1 LYYSYIHIFGKTDDK
16 SPGTVPMFFFLRCIF
31 NIFFVP
37 VFCVLNF
44 FLPQGVLIL
53 VQMVQLQLSSRQFPS
68 KGEHPPV
75 QPWPTVPVPRELWIA
90 LPRLEQAQVPWV
102 AVPRLDQVP
111 SLRQSWAVV
120 PISTQKSVPVQIQTK
135 ALEQSWIA
143 VPDTE
148 HQRQHQEEH
157 TTLQEQ
163 RGVTAPQRPLIV
175 EQYSQVNKVTP
186 FPEEQAAQQTGD
198 RSRVNNSAGDHLK
211 HESDRALVTEK
222 REDRGIARDD
232 KESSRTAA
240 DLGKRQAVPTAFE
253 GSGNQ
258 TDIFDTQPKPAIVA
272 SGSQTFTAAGSSSS
286 KSDETQIQSSRVDF
300 VPPVKNQASVRS
312 ADENQASIRLA
323 NNISQDIADRRK
335 DVEDTSP
342 PSPQQ
347 SPHSRTAV
355 RDAVEISGTILSSET
370 GDTTTTP
377 RDGDRTHC
385 CCN

>member
-1 LYYSYIHIFGKTDDK
+1 
-16 SPGTVPMFFFLRCIF
+16 
-31 NIFFVP
+31 
-37 VFCVLNF
+37 
-44 FLPQGVLIL
+44 
-53 VQMVQLQLSSRQFPS
+53 MVQLQLSSRQFPN

-75 QPWPTVPVPRELWIA
+75 QPWPTVPVPRELWTA

-102 AVPRLDQVP
+102 AVPRLDQAP
-111 SLRQSWAVV
+111 SLRQSWAAV
-120 PISTQKSVPVQIQTK
+120 PISTQKSVPLQIQTK

-157 TTLQEQ
+157 TTPQEQ
-163 RGVTAPQRPLIV
+163 RAVTAPQRPQIV

-198 RSRVNNSAGDHLK
+198 RSRVNNSAGDQLK
-211 HESDRALVTEK
+211 HESDRTLITEK
-222 REDRGIARDD
+222 REDRGIARDG
-232 KESSRTAA
+232 KESSRTGA
-240 DLGKRQAVPTAFE
+240 DLGKRQAMSTAFE
-253 GSGNQ
+253 ESRNQ
-258 TDIFDTQPKPAIVA
+258 TGIFDTQPKPAIIA

-286 KSDETQIQSSRVDF
+286 KSDETQIQSSRLDSAPSVK
-300 VPPVKNQASVRS
+300 KNQASVHS

-323 NNISQDIADRRK
+323 NSIGQDVADKRK

-342 PSPQQ
+342 LSPQQ
-347 SPHSRTAV
+347 GPHSRTAV
-355 RDAVEISGTILSSET
+355 KGAVEIPVPILSSEP
-370 GDTTTTP
+370 GDTTTP

>member
-1 LYYSYIHIFGKTDDK
+1 
-16 SPGTVPMFFFLRCIF
+16 
-31 NIFFVP
+31 
-37 VFCVLNF
+37 
-44 FLPQGVLIL
+44 
-53 VQMVQLQLSSRQFPS
+53 MVQLQLSSRQFPN
-68 KGEHPPV
+68 KGEQPPV
-75 QPWPTVPVPRELWIA
+75 QPWPTVPVPRELWTA
-90 LPRLEQAQVPWV
+90 LPRLEQAQLPWV

-120 PISTQKSVPVQIQTK
+120 PISTQNSVPVQIQTK

-157 TTLQEQ
+157 TTPQEQ
-163 RGVTAPQRPLIV
+163 QGVTVPQRPQIV

-198 RSRVNNSAGDHLK
+198 RSRVNNSAGDNLK
-211 HESDRALVTEK
+211 HESDRTQVTEK
-222 REDRGIARDD
+222 REDRGIARDGNRGVN

-240 DLGKRQAVPTAFE
+240 DLGKRQAVSTAFE
-253 GSGNQ
+253 ESRNQ

-272 SGSQTFTAAGSSSS
+272 SGSQTFTAAGSSSN
-286 KSDETQIQSSRVDF
+286 KSDETQIQSSRVDS

-312 ADENQASIRLA
+312 ADENQASIRLG
-323 NNISQDIADRRK
+323 NSIGQDVADIRK

-355 RDAVEISGTILSSET
+355 KGAVEISGTILSTEP
-370 GDTTTTP
+370 GDTTTNL